1 MRDFY
6 FERGKERIHGVHF
19 PVEDKVASILLIHG
33 ISEHIMR
40 YEDFARFLNE
50 NKFEVWGFD
59 LRGHGLTAKTKEDL
73 GDFKSENIL
82 EDIVGDIREIYLMMD
97 DTHPRYIFGHSMGSF
112 ILKYY
117 ISQYDD
123 FDKAVF
129 SGTGELK
136 ESEGN
141 ALYNISEIIN
151 LFGKKRRSKLLYHLA
166 VGKFA
171 KAIKDRETDADW
183 ISFNEDN
190 IRAYNEDPLCGFG
203 LANESYAAF
212 GKSIVKIVNADYSKT
227 NKDLPLGFFSGKGD
241 PVGNFSKAVVN
252 EVERFK
258 GLGFINVELK
268 LYDNMRHEIL
278 NEKDKDIVY
287 KDILEFLMK

>member
-6 FERGKERIHGVHF
+6 FERGKERIHAVHF

-40 YEDFARFLNE
+40 YEDFAKFLNE
-50 NKFEVWGFD
+50 NKIEVWGFD

-73 GDFKSENIL
+73 GDFKSENVL

-97 DTHPRYIFGHSMGSF
+97 DTKPRYIFGHSMGSF

-117 ISQYDD
+117 ILQYDD

-151 LFGKKRRSKLLYHLA
+151 LFGKKRRSKLLYNLA

-171 KAIKDRETDADW
+171 KAIKDRKTDADW

-190 IRAYNEDPLCGFG
+190 VRAYNEDPLCGFG
-203 LANESYAAF
+203 LANESYAVF

-227 NKDLPLGFFSGKGD
+227 KKDLPMGFFSGKED

-258 GLGFINVELK
+258 GFGFKNVELK

-278 NEKDKDIVY
+278 NEKDKDVVY